1 MSINRFWVALLV
13 IGLTL
18 AANPAPAGQ
27 GQIHQGPGPGRK
39 AAGPPK
45 MPTVGCEACIVVA
58 DSGEVLWRRSAGKEL
73 PNASTTKMMTALL
86 VADSGLTEDVT
97 VSASAASTG
106 GGGLDL
112 TEGQV
117 WPVESLLAA
126 LLLSSSNDAAVALAE
141 HVAGSEAAFV
151 ASMNQRAAA
160 LGLEH
165 THFVTPHG
173 LDAAGHYSS
182 AEDLAAIAE
191 VLLEDPLLRRTVAG
205 AELTIDGPEGKV
217 PIENS
222 NLLLDSYPGAIGVKT
237 GYTLGAGNALVAAAR
252 RRGRT
257 LIAVVLRAED
267 SFADSAALLDYGF
280 ARLRRTVLLRAGEP
294 VGSIVLDP
302 AGAVR
307 AVTARASRGLAP
319 LDTVGFSFEEAPDFE
334 LPVSDGE
341 VVGRVAV
348 TSQGRVVDELDA
360 VASGGL
366 ESGSTSWAARG
377 LATVLSWGQ
386 LIADPAG

>member
-1 MSINRFWVALLV
+1 VAVLV
-13 IGLTL
+13 IAATL
-18 AANPAPAGQ
+18 AASPAPAQ
-27 GQIHQGPGPGRK
+27 QSQIHKGPGRK
-39 AAGPPK
+39 ATGAVKPPA
-45 MPTVGCEACIVVA
+45 VGCEACIVVA
-58 DSGEVLWRRSAGKEL
+58 DTGEVLWRRRAERQL
-73 PNASTTKMMTALL
+73 PNASTTKMMTAILVVDSG
-86 VADSGLTEDVT
+86 VADDVT

-112 TEGQV
+112 IEGQV

-126 LLLSSSNDAAVALAE
+126 LLLSSSNEAAVALAE

-151 ASMNQRAAA
+151 DSMNDRAAT
-160 LGLEH
+160 LGLDH

-182 AEDLAAIAE
+182 AEDLAALAE
-191 VLLEDPLLRRTVAG
+191 VLLEDPFLRRTVA
-205 AELTIDGPEGKV
+205 ASEIAVDGPEGEV
-217 PIENS
+217 AIENR
-222 NLLLDSYPGAIGVKT
+222 NLLLESYPGAIGVKT

-252 RRGRT
+252 RQGRT
-257 LIAVVLRAED
+257 LITVVLRAED
-267 SFADSAALLDYGF
+267 SFADSTTLLDYGF
-280 ARLRRTVLLRAGEP
+280 ARLRRSVLIRAGEP
-294 VGSIVLDP
+294 VGGIVLDP

-319 LDTVGFSFEEAPDFE
+319 PDTVRFRFEQAADFE
-334 LPVSDGE
+334 LPVSDGD

-348 TSQGRVVDELDA
+348 TSRGRVVDELDA

-366 ESGSTSWAARG
+366 GGGPTSWAARG